1 MKIIMQAMH
10 RVGIREL
17 RINAGAVVRRVQ
29 AGRPVEITDRGRPVA
44 RLVPLTY
51 RTVVDRLIAE
61 GAAWPATEDPDLLW
75 QYEAPPPQ
83 PGEPSVAEV
92 LDELRRERT

>member
-1 MKIIMQAMH
+1 MSAVQ

-17 RINAGAVVRRVQ
+17 RINAGEVVRRVQ
-29 AGRPVEITDRGRPVA
+29 AGQPVEVTDRGRPVA

-75 QYEAPPPQ
+75 QYEAPAPKPD
-83 PGEPSVAEV
+83 EPSVAEV
-92 LDELRRERT
+92 LGELRRERT

>member
-1 MKIIMQAMH
+1 MQ

-29 AGRPVEITDRGRPVA
+29 AGHPVEVTDRGRPVA
-44 RLVPLTY
+44 RLVPITY

-61 GAAWPATEDPDLLW
+61 GSAWPATEDPDLLW
-75 QYEAPPPQ
+75 QHEAPPRRP
-83 PGEPSVAEV
+83 EELSVAEV
-92 LDELRRERT
+92 LGELRRERT

>member
-1 MKIIMQAMH
+1 MSAVQ

-17 RINAGAVVRRVQ
+17 RVNAGAVVRRVQ
-29 AGRPVEITDRGRPVA
+29 AGHPVEVTDRGRPVA

-75 QYEAPPPQ
+75 EYEALPSQ
-83 PGEPSVAEV
+83 PDEPSVAEV
-92 LDELRRERT
+92 LGELRGERT